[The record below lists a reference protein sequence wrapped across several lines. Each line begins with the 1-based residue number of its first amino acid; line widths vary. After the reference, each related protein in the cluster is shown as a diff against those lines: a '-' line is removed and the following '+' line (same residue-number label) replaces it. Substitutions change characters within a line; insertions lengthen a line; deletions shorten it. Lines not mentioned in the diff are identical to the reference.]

1 MKYKIVKE
9 YITMYDVNIYW
20 IYTKPRFWFWGRV
33 TVFENHKKALKYIE
47 GLRRETVPDE
57 IVEEGII

>member
-1 MKYKIVKE
+1 
-9 YITMYDVNIYW
+9 MYDVNIYW